1 VTISAE
7 ELSTLTPD
15 EQEAVLAA
23 QQPETVAEETTSE
36 EVAPVDSAESDDG
49 AAEPGDGE
57 QVADDAAEEVIQPA
71 GFVPQFDAVAKGL
84 LTPTDYGGYAK
95 DAYAGMQSNLGGYA
109 SGAMLDPATNPYFGD
124 LMTQLGDRAVNS
136 ADARFAAAGRDF
148 SGAHGQAIGRGV
160 TEAQLPILAQMYGQN
175 QDRMFQA
182 NSMLQGAGYGLSGL
196 LSQLDTEEGN
206 RQLAGMQAGN
216 MAMDART
223 WGPQQTLAAE
233 AARRQIPLQS
243 QTAYSG
249 LLGDLA
255 SRFGTQNSSQTA
267 EKQSTPSVM
276 DMIGQVVGIGATL
289 MGMPGMSTTSGGGG
303 AAPGMTPQG
312 MQFMPSYQG
321 SYGYSPYS
329 NPAVELRFEDRMA
342 AVAVGVI
349 KNNAGNGGLLSGR
362 QQFF

>member
-1 VTISAE
+1 MGWLSDLFSGSSTQTNTGTSSVTPWAPVSGALEKLGGQIS
-7 ELSTLTPD
+7 STMPAGLTK
-15 EQEAVLAA
+15 
-23 QQPETVAEETTSE
+23 PETTAINQWGKV
-36 EVAPVDSAESDDG
+36 G
-49 AAEPGDGE
+49 AAGH
-57 QVADDAAEEVIQPA
+57 Q
-71 GFVPQFDAVAKGL
+71 FVPQFDAVAKGL

-303 AAPGMTPQG
+303 AAPGMTPRG

-329 NPAVELRFEDRMA
+329 NPAASYLQNGQ
-342 AVAVGVI
+342 VGV
-349 KNNAGNGGLLSGR
+349 NPMYAGA
-362 QQFF
+362 F